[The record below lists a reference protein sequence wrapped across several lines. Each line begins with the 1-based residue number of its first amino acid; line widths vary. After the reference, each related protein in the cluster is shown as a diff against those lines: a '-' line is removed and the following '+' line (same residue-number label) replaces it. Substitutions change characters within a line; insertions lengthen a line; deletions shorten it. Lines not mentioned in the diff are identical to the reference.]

1 MCAGL
6 VVVGLIVSTWGTKVV
21 AQVVG
26 CAAVW
31 LLVDWRVVVVAVA

>member
-1 MCAGL
+1 MVIDA
-6 VVVGLIVSTWGTKVV
+6 GLIVGSWGTKVV

-31 LLVDWRVVVVAVA
+31 LLVDWRVVVVAVP